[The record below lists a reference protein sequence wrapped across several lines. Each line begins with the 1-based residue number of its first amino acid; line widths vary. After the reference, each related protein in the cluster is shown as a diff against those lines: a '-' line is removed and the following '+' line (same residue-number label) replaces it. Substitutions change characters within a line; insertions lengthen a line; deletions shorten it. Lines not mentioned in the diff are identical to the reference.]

1 MRHRSWAEP
10 WKIKVVEPIRM
21 TTRAERERHI
31 QDAGFNT
38 FLLRSEDVYI
48 DLLTDSGT
56 SAMSDRQWAGM
67 MMGDEAYAGS
77 RNFYHLEQA
86 VRETYGY
93 EELIPTHQGRGAEH
107 LLSKL
112 LISPGDHV
120 PGNMYFTTTRLHQE
134 LAGGTFHDVIIDEAH
149 DPASEHPFKGNV
161 DLAKLDRLV
170 QEVGAERVPYV
181 CVAVT
186 VNLAGGQPVS
196 MANLRQVSE
205 YCHARGIKVML
216 DATRAVENAWFIQ
229 QREPGMARHTVAEIL
244 RMLCDLTDG
253 ATMSGKKDSLVNIGG
268 WLGLRDPA
276 LAAKAQNL
284 VVVYEGLHTYGGLAG
299 RDLEAMAIGIGES
312 VEEDYIR
319 SRIGQVYYLGERL
332 LDAGVPIVKPI
343 GGHAVFLDA
352 AAILPHIPRAQFP
365 AQALAA
371 ALYVERG
378 VRAME
383 RGAVSAGR
391 DPATGENRY
400 PKLELVRLTIPRR
413 VYTQAHMDVVAE
425 SVVALYEERER
436 VHGLQFTYEPEYL
449 RFFQARFAP
458 VGAPGV
464 LDHTASADDQEEQ
477 GFVLHGSG

>member
-1 MRHRSWAEP
+1 
-10 WKIKVVEPIRM
+10 
-21 TTRAERERHI
+21 
-31 QDAGFNT
+31 
-38 FLLRSEDVYI
+38 
-48 DLLTDSGT
+48 
-56 SAMSDRQWAGM
+56 
-67 MMGDEAYAGS
+67 
-77 RNFYHLEQA
+77 
-86 VRETYGY
+86 
-93 EELIPTHQGRGAEH
+93 
-107 LLSKL
+107 
-112 LISPGDHV
+112 
-120 PGNMYFTTTRLHQE
+120 
-134 LAGGTFHDVIIDEAH
+134 
-149 DPASEHPFKGNV
+149 
-161 DLAKLDRLV
+161 
-170 QEVGAERVPYV
+170 
-181 CVAVT
+181 
-186 VNLAGGQPVS
+186 VS
-196 MANLRQVSE
+196 MANLMLVSD

-229 QREPGMARHTVAEIL
+229 QREPGMGRYTVAEIL

-352 AAILPHIPRAQFP
+352 AAILPHIPRDQFP

-391 DPATGENRY
+391 DPASGENRY
-400 PKLELVRLTIPRR
+400 PQLELVRLTIPRR

-464 LDHTASADDQEEQ
+464 LDHDATATDEEER

>member
-458 VGAPGV
+458 VGAPGI

>member
-21 TTRAERERHI
+21 TTRIERERHI
-31 QDAGFNT
+31 QEAGYNT

-86 VRETYGY
+86 VRDTYGY
-93 EELIPTHQGRGAEH
+93 HELIPTHQGRGAEH

-352 AAILPHIPRAQFP
+352 AAILPHVPRDQFP

-400 PKLELVRLTIPRR
+400 PQLELVRLTIPRR

-464 LDHTASADDQEEQ
+464 LDHDAAATDEEER

>member
-21 TTRAERERHI
+21 TTRIERERHI
-31 QDAGFNT
+31 QEAGYNT

-86 VRETYGY
+86 VRDTYGY
-93 EELIPTHQGRGAEH
+93 HELIPTHQGRGAEH

-229 QREPGMARHTVAEIL
+229 QREPGMERHTVAEIL

-352 AAILPHIPRAQFP
+352 AAILPHIPRDQFP

-400 PKLELVRLTIPRR
+400 PQLELVRLTIPRR

-464 LDHTASADDQEEQ
+464 LDHDATATDEEER